1 MTTQVL
7 EQATEER
14 LIRRRASV
22 EEFWS
27 LPESVLPTEY
37 IDGEIIMAPSPTM
50 EHQSA
55 SRNIFRSL
63 DRFVGDSAADQ
74 LFYAPLDVILP
85 GGDVVQPDIFFLS
98 KEDVRR
104 AKKQRRVRC
113 VPLLVVEIISP
124 GSVTH
129 DTIRKRD
136 LYERNGVRE
145 YWIVDIEERAIA
157 QLVLR
162 KKHYAVTELGESDIL
177 KSAVLSGFEM
187 TVGEL
192 LGG

>member
-1 MTTQVL
+1 MATEVL
-7 EQATEER
+7 EHPTKER

-55 SRNIFRSL
+55 SRSIFRGL
-63 DRFVGDSAADQ
+63 DRFVRDSGADQ
-74 LFYAPLDVILP
+74 LFYAPLDVSLP
-85 GGDVVQPDIFFLS
+85 SGDVVQPDIFFLS
-98 KEDVRR
+98 REDVRR
-104 AKKQRRVRC
+104 ARKQRRVRC
-113 VPLLVVEIISP
+113 APLLVVEIISP
-124 GSVTH
+124 GSVTL

-145 YWIVDIEERAIA
+145 YWMVDIEKRTIT

-162 KKHYAVTELGESDIL
+162 KKHYMVTELGEADVV
-177 KSAVLSGFEM
+177 KSVVLSGFEM
-187 TVGEL
+187 KVGEL
-192 LGG
+192 LGA

>member
-1 MTTQVL
+1 MATEVL
-7 EQATEER
+7 EHATEER
-14 LIRRRASV
+14 LIRRRAPV
-22 EEFWS
+22 EEFWA

-37 IDGEIIMAPSPTM
+37 IDGEIVMAPSPTF

-55 SRNIFRSL
+55 SKHIFRSL
-63 DRFVGDSAADQ
+63 DRFAGDAAINQ
-74 LFYAPLDVILP
+74 LSYAPLDVILP
-85 GGDVVQPDIFFLS
+85 SGDVVQPDIFFLA

-104 AKKQRRVRC
+104 ARRQGRVRC
-113 VPLLVVEIISP
+113 APLFVVEIISP

-145 YWIVDIEERAIA
+145 YWIVDLKKRTVV

-162 KKHYAVTELGESDIL
+162 RKRYVLTELGESDVI
-177 KSAVLSGFEM
+177 KASVLAGFEM
-187 TVGEL
+187 KVGEL
-192 LGG
+192 LGV